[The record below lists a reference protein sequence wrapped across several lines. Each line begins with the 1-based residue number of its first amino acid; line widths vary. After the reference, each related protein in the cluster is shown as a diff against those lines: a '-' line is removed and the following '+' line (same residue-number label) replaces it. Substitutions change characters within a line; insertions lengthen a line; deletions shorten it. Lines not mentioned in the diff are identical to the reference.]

1 MANSVMP
8 AYRRLRRAALVA
20 GAALATVGCA
30 EPLEFADGTIPVPEG
45 HLDAD
50 SARWHT

>member
-1 MANSVMP
+1 MRQAV
-8 AYRRLRRAALVA
+8 LFGFLALVLSA
-20 GAALATVGCA
+20 CS
-30 EPLEFADGTIPVPEG
+30 EPLEFADWTIPVPEG